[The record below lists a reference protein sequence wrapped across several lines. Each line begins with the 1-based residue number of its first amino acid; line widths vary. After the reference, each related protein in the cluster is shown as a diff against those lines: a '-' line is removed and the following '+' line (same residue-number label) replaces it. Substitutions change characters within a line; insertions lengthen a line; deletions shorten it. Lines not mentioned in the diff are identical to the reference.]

1 MNLQKTNTIVISL
14 DHVAKPTN
22 EITIGQFVTFLVTLM
37 VSSCVCALIAVP
49 VIMVAFELS

>member
-1 MNLQKTNTIVISL
+1 MNLQKPDTLVISL

-22 EITIGQFVTFLVTLM
+22 EITIGQFVTFLVTLT